1 MEATGFGIFVLIVFV
16 LIVFANSVKVVP
28 QAHEWIIERLG
39 RYSRTL
45 NPGLS
50 VIIPFVDRVRAR
62 VDMREQVLDHPPQ
75 QVITKDNV
83 GIKIDAVMY
92 YQVMDSFR
100 AVYEIANTVM
110 GIEKLTVTTLRNVV
124 GDLELDQTLVS
135 RDRINTMLREIL
147 DTATDKWGVKVNRVE
162 LKNIIPPPEITE
174 AMQKQMKAE
183 REKRAVILD
192 AEGVKMAAIR
202 EAEGDKQARILK
214 AEGFKQ
220 AQILEAEGKSEAIIT
235 VFNSIHEGRPTNDL
249 IAIRYLEMMEKLADG
264 KATKIILPA
273 EVSGILGSIAGVA
286 ELFKEPLAASE
297 AARESAP

>member
-1 MEATGFGIFVLIVFV
+1 MEATGFGIFVLIVFL
-16 LIVFANSVKVVP
+16 LIVFSNSVKVVP

-50 VIIPFVDRVRAR
+50 VIVPFVDRVRAR

-100 AVYEIANTVM
+100 AVYEIASTVM

-286 ELFKEPLAASE
+286 ELFKEPPAASE

>member
-1 MEATGFGIFVLIVFV
+1 MEATGLGIFVLIVFV
-16 LIVFANSVKVVP
+16 LIVFSNSVKVVP

-45 NPGLS
+45 HPGLS

-100 AVYEIANTVM
+100 AVYEIASTVM

-286 ELFKEPLAASE
+286 ELFKEPPAASE
-297 AARESAP
+297 AAGESAP